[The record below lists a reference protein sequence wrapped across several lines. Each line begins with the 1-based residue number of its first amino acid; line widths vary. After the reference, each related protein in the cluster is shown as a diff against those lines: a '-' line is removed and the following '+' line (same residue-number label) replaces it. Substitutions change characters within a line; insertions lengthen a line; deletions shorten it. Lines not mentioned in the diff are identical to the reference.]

1 MSRLAFFICVL
12 PLTAWAQSPAAVN
25 TIALDGHNFTVPAG
39 FTIERA
45 AGPPLINL
53 PIVADFDE
61 QGRLYVAEA
70 GGAITKQEVTDQKK
84 AHRVVRL
91 VDSDGDGRYDKSTV
105 FADQMAFPEGAMWR
119 QGSLYVAAP
128 PQIWKLTDTDDDGV
142 ADKREIWFDGQ
153 TLTGCAN
160 DLHGPYQGPDGWIY
174 WCKGAFA
181 KQTYDLPNGKK
192 FESRAAHIF

>member
-1 MSRLAFFICVL
+1 MFRLGLLFALV
-12 PLTAWAQSPAAVN
+12 PVAVWAQSPPAAN

-45 AGPPLINL
+45 AVPPLMNL

-61 QGRLYVAEA
+61 RGRLYVAEA
-70 GGAITKQEVTDQKK
+70 GGAITKPEVAEQKP

-91 VDSDGDGRYDKSTV
+91 VDLDGDGVFDKSTL
-105 FADQMAFPEGAMWR
+105 FADKIAFPEGAMWR

-142 ADKREIWFDGQ
+142 ADRREVWFDGK

-160 DLHGPYQGPDGWIY
+160 DLHGPYAGPDGWI
-174 WCKGAFA
+174 
-181 KQTYDLPNGKK
+181 
-192 FESRAAHIF
+192 